1 MTIKTIIVE
10 YFTTKRGA
18 KIAGSLI
25 LLLPGIILSFAQSP
39 TFSQKY
45 GTEEDYHR
53 LFFLNIQYVQSW
65 VKADSAT
72 FNRLLW
78 AEDWIQQNSGDGL
91 LYSKNQ
97 LLPVFGAERFE
108 TLNYF
113 YPTNTNIQFVTNDV
127 ALVYSLTPFSNK
139 TGDKEVMQYN
149 DVYVRRNGNWICVS
163 ANISGLRKPED
174 PPAKFGKL
182 PTLPPMFSFL
192 KGSEEDKKKLTE
204 INARHAE
211 AFATSKSELLENILA
226 EDFILLQTDGL
237 LYKRNDVLEQVKV
250 SAKSNPQNKYSIQ
263 NLFIRFVS
271 PAVAVVH
278 AAFVSTAKDG
288 SQSGTQYN
296 DIYVKR
302 NNTWVCVSGNNTSIN
317 NAK

>member
-1 MTIKTIIVE
+1 ME
-10 YFTTKRGA
+10 NFTTKSGA
-18 KIAGSLI
+18 KIAGILI
-25 LLLPGIILSFAQSP
+25 LLLSVTILSFAQSP

-45 GTEEDYHR
+45 GSEEDYHR

-91 LYSKNQ
+91 LYSKKQ
-97 LLPVFGAERFE
+97 LLPVFGTERFE

-127 ALVYSLTPFSNK
+127 ALVYSLTPYSHR
-139 TGDKEVMQYN
+139 TGVKEVSQYN

-163 ANISGLRKPED
+163 ANISRLRKPGD

-192 KGSEEDKKKLTE
+192 KGSEEDKRILTE

-226 EDFILLQTDGL
+226 EDFILLQANGL
-237 LYKRNDVLEQVKV
+237 LYKKDEVLEQVKA
-250 SAKSNPQNKYSIQ
+250 SAKSNPQNKCSIE
-263 NLFIRFVS
+263 NLFIRFVA
-271 PAVAVVH
+271 PAVAMVH

-288 SQSGTQYN
+288 TRSGIQYN

-302 NNTWVCVSGNNTSIN
+302 NNNWVCVSGNNTSIN
-317 NAK
+317 NVK

>member
-1 MTIKTIIVE
+1 MENFTAKIV
-10 YFTTKRGA
+10 A
-18 KIAGSLI
+18 KIAGSLT
-25 LLLPGIILSFAQSP
+25 LMFSGIIMSFAQSP

-65 VKADSAT
+65 VRADTAT

-91 LYSKNQ
+91 LYTKKQ

-127 ALVYSLTPFSNK
+127 ALVYSLTPYSHR
-139 TGDKEVMQYN
+139 TGVKELSQYN
-149 DVYVRRNGNWICVS
+149 DVYVRRKGNWVCVS
-163 ANISGLRKPED
+163 ANISTLRKPGD
-174 PPAKFGKL
+174 SPVKFGKV
-182 PTLPPMFSFL
+182 PTPPPMVSFL
-192 KGSEEDKKKLTE
+192 KGSEEDKKVLTE

-226 EDFILLQTDGL
+226 EDFILLQTNGL
-237 LYKRNDVLEQVKV
+237 LYKRNEVLEQVKA
-250 SAKSNPQNKYSIQ
+250 SAKSNPQNKYSIE
-263 NLFIRFVS
+263 NLFIRFV
-271 PAVAVVH
+271 AHDVAMVH
-278 AAFVSTAKDG
+278 AAFVSTNKEDG
-288 SQSGTQYN
+288 MQSGIQYN

-302 NNTWVCVSGNNTSIN
+302 NKAWVCVSGNNTSIN
-317 NAK
+317 NVK

>member
-1 MTIKTIIVE
+1 M
-10 YFTTKRGA
+10 
-18 KIAGSLI
+18 GSLI
-25 LLLPGIILSFAQSP
+25 LLLSGVIFSFAQSP
-39 TFSQKY
+39 KFFQKY

-53 LFFLNIQYVQSW
+53 LFYLNTQYIQSW

-78 AEDWIQQNSGDGL
+78 AEDWIQQNGGDGL
-91 LYSKNQ
+91 LYSKKQ
-97 LLPVFGAERFE
+97 MLPAFGTERFE

-113 YPTNTNIQFVTNDV
+113 YATNTNIQFVTNDV
-127 ALVYSLTPFSNK
+127 ALVYSLTPFSLR
-139 TGDKEVMQYN
+139 TGVKGVSQYN

-182 PTLPPMFSFL
+182 PTLPPIFSFL
-192 KGSEEDKKKLTE
+192 KGSEEDKKILTE

-211 AFATSKSELLENILA
+211 AFATSKSELLEDILA
-226 EDFILLQTDGL
+226 EDFILLQTNGL
-237 LYKRNDVLEQVKV
+237 LYKRNEVLEQVKV
-250 SAKSNPQNKYSIQ
+250 SAKSNPQNRYSIE
-263 NLFIRFVS
+263 NLFIRFIA
-271 PAVAVVH
+271 PDVAMIH

-288 SQSGTQYN
+288 SQSGIQYN